1 MKNEFLTVQE
11 VAERVG
17 YSQAGIYLAIR
28 RGNLKTYRKG
38 RGYLIKPADFE
49 AWKATLDKFKDVK
62 PYNPPKA

>member
-11 VAERVG
+11 IADKVG
-17 YSQAGIYLAIR
+17 YSQAGIYLAVR
-28 RGNLKTYRKG
+28 RGSLKAYRKG
-38 RGYLIKPADFE
+38 RQYLIAPADFE